1 MSQTLENVAD
11 VYVLTPMQEGMLFHT
26 ISAPETD
33 VFINQI
39 SIPIDG
45 DLDVEMFMRSWDR
58 LIHRHDALRT
68 AFVWD
73 GLDEPVQVVR
83 QAVELDWVIHDL
95 ADAQDRAWALQSIVS
110 GQRHQF
116 DLASAPLTRMV
127 LVKLGPA
134 AWHWVWTFHHII
146 LDGWSAQILIDELGD
161 LYAADTADSGTPEL
175 ALPFR
180 YGEYIDWNL
189 RRERSDDERF
199 WTEYLA
205 GFSAP
210 LRVEVPGLPP
220 GAGASGYE
228 TRHYQLDTETT
239 SALDALSASERV
251 TLNALVSGAW
261 ALTLSRWARERD
273 IIFGITTSG
282 RPTELDGIERAVGLF
297 INTVPLRLEVQ
308 PEIDVRSWLRHVH
321 QAQID
326 IREREHV
333 SLSSTQRW
341 SDIGSGEALFESL
354 FVFENY
360 PPAAPGRSDRLAL
373 GEMDFIERS
382 NYPLAVLAVPGDELT
397 LIFVFDTSVVSPEA
411 IESLSSQ
418 LQSVLRRFAS
428 SPQAL
433 LGDISVVDDSE
444 QRRLISLGRGDHLE
458 ESDACI
464 HHLIER
470 FAETTPEQQA
480 MIFEDR
486 SLTYAELLTEA
497 RQLAGRLQEAGV
509 GPNQLVGLYLERS
522 IEMIVAILGVL
533 EAGGAYV
540 PLDPEY
546 PTEHIQGLLRD
557 GGVEVVVATS
567 SLPIAVPDG
576 VTSITIDDAP
586 ESIPGHSRPAV
597 GPDDLAYVIHTSGST
612 GKPKGVMVSHRSLVA
627 STMARGHHYGRP
639 VSRFLLLSSF
649 AFDSSLVAIFWTL
662 CTGGTIV
669 LPTHRL
675 EQDLTRL
682 LSLLAEHQVSHVL
695 ALPALYELMLDE
707 ASDDALETLDIA
719 IVAGEPC
726 PPHLVAS
733 HWKKLPNTEL
743 HNEYGPTEATVW
755 STVYRARPKEPLEPV
770 PIGRPIAGAEVLIL
784 DEDGNRTPR
793 GFAGELWIGGSGVAK
808 GYLGRPDL
816 TEEHFKTFGGDSEKR
831 FYRTGDLV
839 AFGQGDQIIFLGRA
853 DTQLKIRG
861 HRIEATGVESEI
873 RALSEVRDVAVTAH
887 PSRGSGGDRLV
898 AYAVPSKAL
907 EDLSRIR
914 QRLKE
919 SLPGFMVP
927 EIVVLVD
934 EIPRLPNGKVDLS
947 ALPDPLANQDRGTDP
962 TPPRNQDEAELA
974 AIWAELLGRE
984 GIGVYD
990 DYFAIGGDSIISIQ
1004 MISRGRRA
1012 GLHLEPSDL
1021 TAYPTIAG
1029 LVKAA
1034 RGRRAPSTW
1043 SQSPL
1048 SGQVPLGPIQQW
1060 FLERQLSDRDHW
1072 NQSRLFQLPANI
1084 DIDALALALESC
1096 VAHHDMLRA
1105 RFVHDG
1111 NAWRQEVEDEAGLEF
1126 DIVRPDTRKESER
1139 AIAKAQASLNLASG
1153 PLIHTLLIER
1163 DSHPPQLLIV
1173 VHHLVMD
1180 VVSWGVLVDDIE
1192 IAYEQVLRDEPVSL
1206 SPRGASY
1213 RDWVTWLSGDDRAGE
1228 VAFWTKQS
1236 LGVEVLVDD
1245 AVDGYGRES
1254 SQQTVTV
1261 VLEEPETIALL
1272 TDANHAYQTRPDE
1285 LTTAALVA
1293 ALSAWWGSRRV
1304 ELAMESHG
1312 RPSGPGAPDVNR
1324 TLGWFTALYPLSFD
1338 LDPIPDS
1345 GRLVKL
1351 VKEDLRSVP
1360 DRGTGYSVLRHL
1372 FGDPRFNDR
1381 ELPPVLFNYLGKG
1394 LAATPRLLVPIS
1406 GAMETSK
1413 NPNNQRLHL
1422 LEIVAAVERDTL
1434 KVDWHFS
1441 TDLHERSTIERVA
1454 DSFKAELRQL
1464 IDHCTTAGTGGFTP
1478 SDFPDAGLDQEEL
1491 DKFLEGL

>member
-26 ISAPETD
+26 ISEPGTD

-39 SIPIDG
+39 SIAIDG
-45 DLDVEMFMRSWDR
+45 DLNVERFMRCWDR

-83 QAVELDWVIHDL
+83 QAVELDWVIHDV
-95 ADAQDRAWALQSIVS
+95 ADAADMGSALQSIVS

-116 DLASAPLTRMV
+116 DLASAPLTRMA
-127 LVKLGPA
+127 LVRLGPA
-134 AWHWVWTFHHII
+134 AWRWVWTFHHII
-146 LDGWSAQILIDELGD
+146 LDGWSAQILIDELRA
-161 LYAADTADSGTPEL
+161 LYAADTANTETLEL
-175 ALPFR
+175 AVPFR

-189 RRERSDDERF
+189 RREKSDDERF

-210 LRVEVPGLPP
+210 LRLEVPGLPP
-220 GAGASGYE
+220 GPGESGYE
-228 TRHYQLDTETT
+228 TRHYKLDSQTT
-239 SALDALSASERV
+239 SALTALSVSERV

-261 ALTLSRWARERD
+261 ALTLSRWARDRD
-273 IIFGITTSG
+273 IVFGVTTSG
-282 RPTELDGIERAVGLF
+282 RPTELDGIESAVGLF
-297 INTVPLRLEVQ
+297 INTVPLRLDVQ
-308 PEIDVRSWLRHVH
+308 PKIDVRSWLRQVH
-321 QAQID
+321 QAQLQ

-333 SLSSTQRW
+333 PLSSIQRW

-360 PPAAPGRSDRLAL
+360 PPAAPGQSDRLAL

-397 LIFVFDTSVVSPEA
+397 LIFVFDASVVSPEA

-418 LQSVLRRFAS
+418 LETVLRRFAS
-428 SPQAL
+428 SPECL
-433 LGDISVVDDSE
+433 LGDISVVDDAE
-444 QRRLISLGRGDHLE
+444 NRRLISLGSGEQLE
-458 ESDACI
+458 QSDACI
-464 HHLIER
+464 HHIIER
-470 FAETTPEQQA
+470 FADTIPEQQA
-480 MIFEDR
+480 VIFEDR
-486 SLTYAELLTEA
+486 SMTYAELLTEA

-509 GPNQLVGLYLERS
+509 APNQLVGLYLNRS

-546 PTEHIQGLLRD
+546 PTEHVQGLLLD
-557 GGVEVVVATS
+557 GKIEVVVATS
-567 SLPIAVPDG
+567 SLPLAAPDG
-576 VTSITIDDAP
+576 VTSITIDDPP
-586 ESIPGHSRPAV
+586 ESIPAHSRPAV
-597 GPDDLAYVIHTSGST
+597 GPDDLAYVIHTSGSR
-612 GKPKGVMVSHRSLVA
+612 GKPKGVMVSHRNLVA
-627 STMARGHHYGRP
+627 STLARGHHYGRP
-639 VSRFLLLSSF
+639 VSTFLLLSSF

-669 LPTHRL
+669 LPAQRL
-675 EQDLTRL
+675 EQDLKRL
-682 LSLLAEHQVSHVL
+682 LSLLAEHQVTHVL

-707 ASDDALETLDIA
+707 ASDDALESLDVA
-719 IVAGEPC
+719 IVAGETC

-755 STVYRARPKEPLEPV
+755 STAYRARPKEPLGSV
-770 PIGRPIAGAEVLIL
+770 PIGRPIAGAEVMIL
-784 DEDGNRTPR
+784 DEAGKRTPR

-816 TEEHFKTFGGDSEKR
+816 TEEHFKTLAVDSGKR
-831 FYRTGDLV
+831 FYRTGDLA
-839 AFGQGDQIIFLGRA
+839 AFDQGDQIVFLGRA

-861 HRIEATGVESEI
+861 HRLEATAVESEI
-873 RALSEVRDVAVTAH
+873 RSLPEVRDVAVTAH
-887 PSRGSGGDRLV
+887 PSRGRGGNRLV
-898 AYAVPSKAL
+898 AYAVPSRAL

-914 QRLKE
+914 EHLKR
-919 SLPGFMVP
+919 SLPDFMVP
-927 EIVVLVD
+927 ELLVPVD
-934 EIPRLPNGKVDLS
+934 ELPRLPNGKTDFS
-947 ALPDPLANQDRGTDP
+947 GLPDPLANHHRDTDP
-962 TPPRNQDEAELA
+962 APPRNEDEAALA

-984 GIGVYD
+984 GIGVHD

-1004 MISRGRRA
+1004 MISRARRA

-1021 TAYPTIAG
+1021 TANPTIAG
-1029 LVKAA
+1029 LTEAA
-1034 RGRRAPSTW
+1034 RGRIEISTW
-1043 SQSPL
+1043 SQNPL
-1048 SGQVPLGPIQQW
+1048 SGRVPLGPIQQW
-1060 FLERQLSDRDHW
+1060 FLEQRLSDRDHW
-1072 NQSRLFQLPANI
+1072 NQSRLFRLPANI
-1084 DIDALALALESC
+1084 DVDALRLALEAC
-1096 VAHHDMLRA
+1096 VAHHDMVRA
-1105 RFVHDG
+1105 RFVDEGDG
-1111 NAWRQEVEDEAGLEF
+1111 WRQEVEGEPGLEF
-1126 DIVRPDTRKESER
+1126 DTVRPETREESER
-1139 AIAKAQASLNLASG
+1139 AIAKAQASLKLDSG
-1153 PLIHTLLIER
+1153 PLIRTLLIER

-1180 VVSWGVLVDDIE
+1180 VVSWGVLVDDVE
-1192 IAYEQVLRDEPVSL
+1192 VAYEQLLRDKPVSL
-1206 SPRGASY
+1206 PLRGASY
-1213 RDWVTWLSGDDRAGE
+1213 RDWVTWLSDDDRAGE
-1228 VAFWTKQS
+1228 VDFWTEQS
-1236 LGVEVLVDD
+1236 RGVEVLVDH
-1245 AVDGYGRES
+1245 AADGYGRES

-1261 VLEEPETIALL
+1261 VLEEPETTALL
-1272 TDANHAYQTRPDE
+1272 TDANDAYQTRPDE

-1312 RPSGPGAPDVNR
+1312 RPSGPGAPDVTR

-1338 LDPIPDS
+1338 LDPVADS
-1345 GRLVKL
+1345 GRLVRL
-1351 VKEDLRSVP
+1351 VKEGLRGVP
-1360 DRGTGYSVLRHL
+1360 DRGTGYGVLRHL
-1372 FGDPRFNDR
+1372 HRDPALNDQD
-1381 ELPPVLFNYLGKG
+1381 LPPVLFNYLGKG
-1394 LAATPRLLVPIS
+1394 LAGTPRLLVPIS

-1413 NPNNQRLHL
+1413 SPNNQRLHL

-1441 TDLHERSTIERVA
+1441 TDLHERSTMERVA
-1454 DSFKAELRQL
+1454 DSFTAELRHL

-1491 DKFLEGL
+1491 DKFLEDL